1 MPRRSFTR
9 IIQSGS
15 ALALAGLLSF
25 AQAVELGEV
34 AVRSYR
40 GQPLV
45 ADIELV
51 ALADAN
57 ANVQVRIANPDVY
70 RGANVE
76 MHPALSSLNLSVM
89 RRDARQYLHITSLK
103 PTDSERIHLFFE
115 LVEGGRSVV
124 RGATLGLAPDPQPA
138 RLLANLPA
146 SAPAAAPVAAPA
158 VAAAPGAEPSSQ
170 ALEAARKRLAMREA
184 AAAPIPRA
192 EAVCGP
198 RYSAEQIKTCTA
210 LDYKNAM
217 LTAQI
222 VELEEKVALLQSAV
236 SGPRPAPA
244 PPPKAVLP
252 PPQTGAALKGTQAA
266 SAPAGGMLW
275 WLAGGAVVALLGALI
290 FVLWRKISKGGAAPL
305 PMPKFFTQLKNRL
318 SRKKAVPEEVPVE
331 EPQLE

>member
-1 MPRRSFTR
+1 MPRRSFTH
-9 IIQSGS
+9 IIQFGS
-15 ALALAGLLSF
+15 ATALAGSLSF
-25 AQAVELGEV
+25 AQAVELGEA

-51 ALADAN
+51 ALADPN

-89 RRDARQYLHITSLK
+89 RRDGRQYLHITSLK
-103 PTDSERIHLFFE
+103 PADSERIHVFFD
-115 LVEGGRSVV
+115 LVEGGRGVV
-124 RGATLGLAPDPQPA
+124 RGATLGLAPDPQSA
-138 RLLANLPA
+138 RLQANLPA
-146 SAPAAAPVAAPA
+146 PAPAAAAA
-158 VAAAPGAEPSSQ
+158 VADAPGAGSSSQ

-184 AAAPIPRA
+184 AGAPVPRA
-192 EAVCGP
+192 ADAACGP

-252 PPQTGAALKGTQAA
+252 PPQAAVALKGAQPD
-266 SAPAGGMLW
+266 SPPAGGMLW

-290 FVLWRKISKGGAAPL
+290 FVLWRKMNKGGAAPL
-305 PMPKFFTQLKNRL
+305 PMPTFFTQLKNRL
-318 SRKKAVPEEVPVE
+318 SRKKALPEEELVE
-331 EPQLE
+331 EPQRE

>member
-1 MPRRSFTR
+1 MPRRSFTC
-9 IIQSGS
+9 IIQFGS
-15 ALALAGLLSF
+15 ALALVGSLSF

-51 ALADAN
+51 ALADPN

-89 RRDARQYLHITSLK
+89 RRDGRQYLHITSLK
-103 PTDSERIHLFFE
+103 PADSERIHLFFE
-115 LVEGGRSVV
+115 LVEGGRGVV
-124 RGATLGLAPDPQPA
+124 RGATLWLAPDPQPA
-138 RLLANLPA
+138 RLQANLPA
-146 SAPAAAPVAAPA
+146 AAAPLAAPA
-158 VAAAPGAEPSSQ
+158 VAAAPVAEPSSQ

-184 AAAPIPRA
+184 AAAPVPRA
-192 EAVCGP
+192 EAACGP

-236 SGPRPAPA
+236 SGPGPAPA
-244 PPPKAVLP
+244 PVPPPKAVLP
-252 PPQTGAALKGTQAA
+252 PPQTGVALKATQPA

-305 PMPKFFTQLKNRL
+305 PMPKFITQLKNRL
-318 SRKKAVPEEVPVE
+318 SRKKAVPEEAPVE

>member
-9 IIQSGS
+9 IIQFGS
-15 ALALAGLLSF
+15 ALALIGLLSF

-51 ALADAN
+51 ALADPN

-89 RRDARQYLHITSLK
+89 RRDGRQYLHITSLK
-103 PTDSERIHLFFE
+103 PADSERIHLFFE
-115 LVEGGRSVV
+115 LVEGGRGVV
-124 RGATLGLAPDPQPA
+124 RGATLWLAPDPQPA
-138 RLLANLPA
+138 RLQANLPA
-146 SAPAAAPVAAPA
+146 AAAPLAAPA
-158 VAAAPGAEPSSQ
+158 VAAAPMAEPSSQ

-184 AAAPIPRA
+184 AAAPVPRA
-192 EAVCGP
+192 EAACGP
-198 RYSAEQIKTCTA
+198 RYSAEQIKTCAA

-244 PPPKAVLP
+244 SPPKAVLP
-252 PPQTGAALKGTQAA
+252 PPQSGVAPKGTQPA

-290 FVLWRKISKGGAAPL
+290 FVLWRKMNKGGVAPL
-305 PMPKFFTQLKNRL
+305 PMPKFFTQLKTRL
-318 SRKKAVPEEVPVE
+318 SRKKALPEEALVE
-331 EPQLE
+331 EPQRE

>member
-1 MPRRSFTR
+1 MPRRSFTH
-9 IIQSGS
+9 IIQFGS
-15 ALALAGLLSF
+15 ALALVGLLSF
-25 AQAVELGEV
+25 AQAVELGEA

-51 ALADAN
+51 ALADPN

-89 RRDARQYLHITSLK
+89 RRDGRQYLHITSLK
-103 PTDSERIHLFFE
+103 PADSERIHVFFD
-115 LVEGGRSVV
+115 LVEGGRGVV
-124 RGATLGLAPDPQPA
+124 RGATLWLAPDPQPA
-138 RLLANLPA
+138 RLQATL
-146 SAPAAAPVAAPA
+146 PAAAAPLAAAA
-158 VAAAPGAEPSSQ
+158 VAAAPVAEPSSQ

-184 AAAPIPRA
+184 AAAPVPAPPQRA
-192 EAVCGP
+192 EAACGP

-252 PPQTGAALKGTQAA
+252 PPQTGGALKGTQPA
-266 SAPAGGMLW
+266 SPPAGGMLW
-275 WLAGGAVVALLGALI
+275 WLAGAAVVALLGALI
-290 FVLWRKISKGGAAPL
+290 FVLWRKLSGAAPL

-318 SRKKAVPEEVPVE
+318 SRKKALPEEALAE
-331 EPQLE
+331 EPQPE

>member
-9 IIQSGS
+9 IIQFGS
-15 ALALAGLLSF
+15 AMALVGLLSL
-25 AQAVELGEV
+25 AQAVELGEA

-51 ALADAN
+51 ALADPN

-89 RRDARQYLHITSLK
+89 RRDGRQYLHITSLK
-103 PTDSERIHLFFE
+103 PADSERIHVFFD
-115 LVEGGRSVV
+115 LVEGGRGVV
-124 RGATLGLAPDPQPA
+124 RGATLWLAPDPQSA
-138 RLLANLPA
+138 RLQANLPA
-146 SAPAAAPVAAPA
+146 PAPAPAAAAAA
-158 VAAAPGAEPSSQ
+158 AAAPGAGPSAQ

-192 EAVCGP
+192 EAACGP

-236 SGPRPAPA
+236 SGPPPAPA
-244 PPPKAVLP
+244 PPPKALLP
-252 PPQTGAALKGTQAA
+252 PPQSGVALKDTQAA
-266 SAPAGGMLW
+266 SPPADGTLW
-275 WLAGGAVVALLGALI
+275 WLAGAGVVALLGALI
-290 FVLWRKISKGGAAPL
+290 FVLWRKMSGAAPL
-305 PMPKFFTQLKNRL
+305 PMPKFFSELKNRL
-318 SRKKAVPEEVPVE
+318 SRKKAVPEAALAD